1 MTNGADC
8 SGFTMS
14 VYAQFGYS
22 LPHSSAAQAGCGRSV
37 SLSSLQPG
45 DLIFYRNG
53 SRIGHV
59 AMYIGGGRVV
69 HASNK
74 TDGIKISSYNY
85 RQPAC
90 ARRIV
95 G

>member
-1 MTNGADC
+1 
-8 SGFTMS
+8 MS

-22 LPHSSAAQAGCGRSV
+22 PPHSAAEQSGCGSKV
-37 SLSSLQPG
+37 SLSNVQPG

-69 HASNK
+69 HASNPS
-74 TDGIKISSYNY
+74 DGIKISNMYY
-85 RQPAC
+85 RKPC
-90 ARRIV
+90 GARRII

>member
-1 MTNGADC
+1 
-8 SGFTMS
+8 MS

-22 LPHSSAAQAGCGRSV
+22 LPHSAAAQSGCGSKV
-37 SLSSLQPG
+37 SLSNVQPG

-59 AMYIGGGRVV
+59 AMYIGDGKIV
-69 HASNK
+69 HASSAK
-74 TDGIKISSYNY
+74 SGIKVSDNPAY
-85 RQPAC
+85 RTIVSI
-90 ARRIV
+90 RRPWQT

>member
-1 MTNGADC
+1 
-8 SGFTMS
+8 MS

-22 LPHSSAAQAGCGRSV
+22 LPHSAAAQSGCGSKV
-37 SLSSLQPG
+37 SLSNVQPG

-69 HASNK
+69 HASNPS
-74 TDGIKISSYNY
+74 DGIKISNMYY
-85 RQPAC
+85 RSPVTA
-90 ARRIV
+90 ARILKD
-95 G
+95 

>member
-1 MTNGADC
+1 MYNDKA
-8 SGFTMS
+8 S
-14 VYAQFGYS
+14 
-22 LPHSSAAQAGCGRSV
+22 CGRSV

-45 DLIFYRNG
+45 DLLFYKNG

-59 AMYIGGGRVV
+59 AIYIGGGRVV
-69 HASNK
+69 HASNSR
-74 TDGIKISSYNY
+74 DGIKISNYNY